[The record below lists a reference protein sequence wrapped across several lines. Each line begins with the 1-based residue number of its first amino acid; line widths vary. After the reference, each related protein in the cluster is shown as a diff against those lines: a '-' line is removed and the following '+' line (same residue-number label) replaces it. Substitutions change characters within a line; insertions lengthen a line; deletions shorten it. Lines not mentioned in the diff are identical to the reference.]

1 MDRYRSTLMRKI
13 EPIGVNKIDAIKS
26 RISRSGFEEYT
37 YVFVVAFCSFVYE
50 MVYSEILTV
59 LFGGGATRY
68 ATTIGLYMFSL
79 GIGSFMTG
87 GLSSKPNN
95 FQRLETYIAFAP
107 VGFIFI
113 IGLQLLPLDS
123 GLLLILS
130 HIPVLLVGFL
140 SGMEIPLVS
149 GMMNDKDT
157 SEKILLTQF
166 FRQVGNK
173 TVSLIYGFI
182 SIFFTTKKTKSK
194 TDSFSEILGVDYLG
208 SLVGAVGYALVLYPD
223 LGLIPTVFFLGLLN
237 ALVGIAIAL
246 RYSNTSR
253 TLLAVALI
261 LTTLY
266 AGAIVNGEQTESE
279 LTQLYTESQIKGE
292 YINPENVSIDVN
304 EHMNTK
310 YQSVTWYNR
319 SIVNYNG
326 ETQTDTCLSLDTAV
340 QMCDSWVES
349 YHNGLVDVPMTM
361 YPDSV
366 HSDMN
371 VLIIGGGDW
380 IPINYLKDYG
390 VTIDHVDIDKEF
402 YNYTKNNSKL
412 EKYHDNA
419 YKYENLTTYSQDAM
433 TYLDENEK
441 KYDLILVDVPGIKNT
456 DSLPLYSEEFYSS
469 LNQNLDDRGT
479 VVSWIYQPSAYP
491 NHHDAYMQT
500 VKESG
505 FDRQLTYNA
514 YDDINDDG
522 DIEETEK
529 FMVFSSRSVDRN
541 IKVDSH
547 KYTIR
552 YKNMYEQLQWYNI
565 QDRNVRSN
573 SVFHPNYDI
582 IVTNDD

>member
-1 MDRYRSTLMRKI
+1 MSKNQSNVANTI
-13 EPIGVNKIDAIKS
+13 ERLRNRV
-26 RISRSGFEEYT
+26 SRSGLEEYT

-79 GIGSFMTG
+79 GIGSFMTE

-107 VGFIFI
+107 LGFIFI

-123 GLLLILS
+123 GFLLILS

-157 SEKILLTQF
+157 SERIFITKI
-166 FRQVGNK
+166 FRDLGTK
-173 TVSLIYGFI
+173 TVNLIYAFI
-182 SIFFTTKKTKSK
+182 GIFFTTRKTDSK
-194 TDSFSEILGVDYLG
+194 ADSFSEILGVDYLG

-237 ALVGIAIAL
+237 ALVGVAIAL
-246 RYSNTSR
+246 RYSDTSR
-253 TLLAVALI
+253 KLLVIALV

-266 AGAIVNGEQTESE
+266 TGAIVNSEQTESK

-292 YINPENVSIDVN
+292 YINPENVSIEVN
-304 EHMNTK
+304 QHMNTK

-319 SIVNYNG
+319 SIVNHNG
-326 ETQTDTCLSLDTAV
+326 ETQKDTCLSLDTAV
-340 QMCDSWVES
+340 QMCNNWVRS

-361 YPDSV
+361 YSETEY
-366 HSDMN
+366 SDME

-390 VTIDHVDIDKEF
+390 VTIDHVDIDAEF
-402 YNYTKNNSKL
+402 YNYAKNNDKL

-419 YKYENLTTYSQDAM
+419 YEYKNLNTHQQDAM
-433 TYLDENEK
+433 SYLDENEK
-441 KYDLILVDVPGIKNT
+441 KYDLVLLDVPGIKNT
-456 DSLPLYSEEFYSS
+456 DSLPLYSEELYSS
-469 LNQNLDDRGT
+469 INRNLDENGM
-479 VVSWIYQPSAYP
+479 VVSWIYDPNGYP
-491 NHHDAYMQT
+491 NHHDTYMKT
-500 VKESG
+500 VKDSG
-505 FDRQLTYNA
+505 FNRQLIYNTYE
-514 YDDINDDG
+514 DVNDDG
-522 DIEETEK
+522 DAEETEK
-529 FMVFSSRSVDRN
+529 FIILSSGEVNRN
-541 IKVDSH
+541 IKVNQH
-547 KYTIR
+547 KYTKQH
-552 YKNMYEQLQWYNI
+552 KNMYNQLKWYNI
-565 QDRNVRSN
+565 QNRDVRSN

-582 IVTNDD
+582 IVTNGD

>member
-1 MDRYRSTLMRKI
+1 MS
-13 EPIGVNKIDAIKS
+13 ENQSNVVNKIERLRD
-26 RISRSGFEEYT
+26 RVSRSGLEEYT

-107 VGFIFI
+107 LGFIFI

-123 GLLLILS
+123 GFLLILS

-157 SEKILLTQF
+157 SEKILITKI
-166 FRQVGNK
+166 FRDIGTK
-173 TVSLIYGFI
+173 TVNLIYAFI
-182 SIFFTTKKTKSK
+182 GIFFTTRKTDSK

-246 RYSNTSR
+246 RYSDTSR
-253 TLLAVALI
+253 TLLVIALV

-266 AGAIVNGEQTESE
+266 GGAIVNSEQTESK

-319 SIVNYNG
+319 SIVNYKG
-326 ETQTDTCLSLDTAV
+326 ETQKDTCLSLDTAV
-340 QMCDSWVES
+340 QMCDNWVRS

-361 YPDSV
+361 YSETEY
-366 HSDMN
+366 SDME

-390 VTIDHVDIDKEF
+390 VTIDHVDIDSEF
-402 YNYTKNNSKL
+402 YNYTKNNDKL

-419 YKYENLTTYSQDAM
+419 YEYKNLNTYSQDAM
-433 TYLDENEK
+433 RYLDENEK
-441 KYDLILVDVPGIKNT
+441 KYDLVLLDVPGIKNT
-456 DSLPLYSEEFYSS
+456 DSLPLYSEELYSS
-469 LNQNLDDRGT
+469 INRNLDENGM
-479 VVSWIYQPSAYP
+479 VVSWIYQPNAYP
-491 NHHDAYMQT
+491 NHHDAYMKT
-500 VKESG
+500 VKDSG
-505 FDRQLTYNA
+505 FNRQLTYDA
-514 YDDINDDG
+514 YEDVNNDG
-522 DIEETEK
+522 DVEETEK
-529 FMVFSSRSVDRN
+529 FVILSSGEVNRN
-541 IKVDSH
+541 IKVSQH
-547 KYTIR
+547 KYTKQH
-552 YKNMYEQLQWYNI
+552 KNMYNQLEWYDI
-565 QDRNVRSN
+565 QDRDVRSN

-582 IVTNDD
+582 IVNNGD

>member
-1 MDRYRSTLMRKI
+1 MSKNQSNVANTIERLRDR
-13 EPIGVNKIDAIKS
+13 V
-26 RISRSGFEEYT
+26 SRSGLEEYT

-79 GIGSFMTG
+79 GIGSFMTE

-107 VGFIFI
+107 LGFIFI

-123 GLLLILS
+123 GFLLILS

-157 SEKILLTQF
+157 SERIFITKI
-166 FRQVGNK
+166 FRDLGTK
-173 TVSLIYGFI
+173 TVNLIYAFI
-182 SIFFTTKKTKSK
+182 GIFFTTRKTDSK
-194 TDSFSEILGVDYLG
+194 ADSFSEILGVDYLG

-237 ALVGIAIAL
+237 ALVGVAIAL
-246 RYSNTSR
+246 RYSDTSR
-253 TLLAVALI
+253 KLLVIALV

-266 AGAIVNGEQTESE
+266 TGAIVNSEQTESK

-292 YINPENVSIDVN
+292 YINPENVSIEVN
-304 EHMNTK
+304 QHMNTK

-319 SIVNYNG
+319 SIVNHNG
-326 ETQTDTCLSLDTAV
+326 ETQKDTCLSLDTAV
-340 QMCDSWVES
+340 QMCNNWVRS

-361 YPDSV
+361 YSETEY
-366 HSDMN
+366 SDME

-390 VTIDHVDIDKEF
+390 VTIDHVDIDAEF
-402 YNYTKNNSKL
+402 YNYAKNNDKL

-419 YKYENLTTYSQDAM
+419 YEYKNLNTHQQDAM
-433 TYLDENEK
+433 SYLDENEK
-441 KYDLILVDVPGIKNT
+441 KYDLVLLDVPGIKNT
-456 DSLPLYSEEFYSS
+456 DSLPLYSEELYSS
-469 LNQNLDDRGT
+469 INRNLDENGM
-479 VVSWIYQPSAYP
+479 VVSWIYDPNGYP
-491 NHHDAYMQT
+491 NHHDTYMKT
-500 VKESG
+500 VKDSG
-505 FDRQLTYNA
+505 FNRQLIYNTYE
-514 YDDINDDG
+514 DVNDDG
-522 DIEETEK
+522 DAEQTEK
-529 FMVFSSRSVDRN
+529 FIILSSGEVNRN
-541 IKVDSH
+541 IKVNQH
-547 KYTIR
+547 KYTKQH
-552 YKNMYEQLQWYNI
+552 KNMYNQLKWYNI
-565 QDRNVRSN
+565 QNRDVRSN

-582 IVTNDD
+582 IVTNGD

>member
-1 MDRYRSTLMRKI
+1 MSKNQSNVANTIERLRDR
-13 EPIGVNKIDAIKS
+13 V
-26 RISRSGFEEYT
+26 SRSGLEEYT

-79 GIGSFMTG
+79 GIGSFMTE

-107 VGFIFI
+107 LGFIFI

-123 GLLLILS
+123 GFLLILS

-157 SEKILLTQF
+157 SERIFITKI
-166 FRQVGNK
+166 FRDLGTK
-173 TVSLIYGFI
+173 TVNLIYAFI
-182 SIFFTTKKTKSK
+182 GIFFTTRKADSK
-194 TDSFSEILGVDYLG
+194 ADSFSEILGVDYLG

-237 ALVGIAIAL
+237 ALVGVAIAL
-246 RYSNTSR
+246 RYSDTSR
-253 TLLAVALI
+253 KLLVIALV

-266 AGAIVNGEQTESE
+266 TGAIVNSEQTESK

-292 YINPENVSIDVN
+292 YINPENVSIEVN
-304 EHMNTK
+304 QHMNTK

-319 SIVNYNG
+319 SIVNHNG
-326 ETQTDTCLSLDTAV
+326 ETQKDTCLSLDTAV
-340 QMCDSWVES
+340 QMCNNWVRS

-361 YPDSV
+361 YSETEY
-366 HSDMN
+366 SDME

-390 VTIDHVDIDKEF
+390 VTIDHVDIDAEF
-402 YNYTKNNSKL
+402 YNYAKNNDKL

-419 YKYENLTTYSQDAM
+419 YEYKNLNTHQQDAM
-433 TYLDENEK
+433 SYLDENEK
-441 KYDLILVDVPGIKNT
+441 KYDLVLLDVPGIKNT
-456 DSLPLYSEEFYSS
+456 DSLPLYSEELYSS
-469 LNQNLDDRGT
+469 INRNLDENGM
-479 VVSWIYQPSAYP
+479 VVSWIYDPNGYP
-491 NHHDAYMQT
+491 NHHDTYMKT
-500 VKESG
+500 VKDSG
-505 FDRQLTYNA
+505 FNRQLIYNTYE
-514 YDDINDDG
+514 DVNDDG
-522 DIEETEK
+522 DVEETEK
-529 FMVFSSRSVDRN
+529 FIILSSGEVNRN
-541 IKVDSH
+541 IKVNQH
-547 KYTIR
+547 KYT
-552 YKNMYEQLQWYNI
+552 KQHENMYNQLKWYNI
-565 QDRNVRSN
+565 QNRDVRSN

-582 IVTNDD
+582 IVTNGD